1 MEMQNY
7 LHLSRYCIGL
17 LLNCFGKQLF
27 KGVHMKAKFAVI
39 AGLALGLL
47 TSHASLSLAA
57 AETSATCADSSYM
70 GVLAVMSQSSDDQT
84 EKLPVSALIADS
96 EACRSLLKTVQA
108 EAVKAKASGELS
120 PLLKE
125 QFSEIQVIDT
135 TISKDQMVNAL
146 IEAGTDK

>member
-1 MEMQNY
+1 
-7 LHLSRYCIGL
+7 
-17 LLNCFGKQLF
+17 
-27 KGVHMKAKFAVI
+27 MKANFVVI

-47 TSHASLSLAA
+47 TSQASL
-57 AETSATCADSSYM
+57 AETPATCADSSYM

-84 EKLPVSALIADS
+84 EKLPVSELIADS
-96 EACRSLLKTVQA
+96 EACRTLLKTVQA

>member
-1 MEMQNY
+1 
-7 LHLSRYCIGL
+7 
-17 LLNCFGKQLF
+17 
-27 KGVHMKAKFAVI
+27 MKANFVAI

-47 TSHASLSLAA
+47 ASQASLAQ
-57 AETSATCADSSYM
+57 TPATCADSSYV

-84 EKLPVSALIADS
+84 EKLPVSELMADS
-96 EACRSLLKTVQA
+96 EACRALLKTVQA

-125 QFSEIQVIDT
+125 QFSEIQGIDT

>member
-1 MEMQNY
+1 
-7 LHLSRYCIGL
+7 
-17 LLNCFGKQLF
+17 
-27 KGVHMKAKFAVI
+27 MKAKFAVI

-47 TSHASLSLAA
+47 TSHASVSLALAA
-57 AETSATCADSSYM
+57 AETPATCADSSYM

-84 EKLPVSALIADS
+84 EKLPVSELIADS